1 MIPPDD
7 YIMFLK
13 FSEQRWIDSLVNGNF
28 SFSCVGKFIQQA
40 QATGDTVQGDSFE
53 GYFARLKK
61 DDKRLTIMR
70 FRLKDDLEESNDGNY
85 VLLRRKSALTVPIFC
100 IYGYQCIDAVNEAP
114 SSGKTRIRH
123 NFDERLFD
131 AFANKWDS
139 AVVADDRRATYVIFQ
154 AKAFANRIMEM
165 RDKEV
170 KNMFEKKRRAERHVF
185 PNCVLA
191 GRIQYDIDE
200 RKEFFI
206 DPTIN
211 YPELLHK
218 RCEYAYQYETRI
230 YFPDIHLSHI
240 LDRKLV
246 AVSAFDKSEYRID
259 HMPMTM
265 NMTAN
270 VARWKREDK

>member
-1 MIPPDD
+1 MIPPDN
-7 YIMFLK
+7 YIIFLK

-70 FRLKDDLEESNDGNY
+70 SRLKDDLEESNDGNY

-114 SSGKTRIRH
+114 SSGKTKIRH

-139 AVVADDRRATYVIFQ
+139 TVVADDRRATYAIFQ
-154 AKAFANRIMEM
+154 AKAFCDRIMEM
-165 RDKEV
+165 REKE
-170 KNMFEKKRRAERHVF
+170 KKDMLKKRRVERAAC
-185 PNCVLA
+185 PNRVLA
-191 GRIQYDIDE
+191 DRIQYDIDE
-200 RKEFFI
+200 REEFFI
-206 DPTIN
+206 NPTDT

-230 YFPDIHLSHI
+230 YFPDIHLLHI
-240 LDRKLV
+240 FDRKSV
-246 AVSAFDKSEYRID
+246 TVSAFNKPEYEIE
-259 HMPMTM
+259 HMPISM

-270 VARWKREDK
+270 VVRRKNERK

>member
-1 MIPPDD
+1 MIPPDN
-7 YIMFLK
+7 YIIFLK

-70 FRLKDDLEESNDGNY
+70 SRLKDDLEESNDGNY

-139 AVVADDRRATYVIFQ
+139 AGVADDRRTTYVILQ

-170 KNMFEKKRRAERHVF
+170 KNMFEKSE
-185 PNCVLA
+185 
-191 GRIQYDIDE
+191 E
-200 RKEFFI
+200 RKGTFSLTAFLQVEYSMILMNERNFLSIQPSTIQNCYTNVVSMHISTRQEFIFLI
-206 DPTIN
+206 YIFRIFLIENWLRLAHLTNQSI
-211 YPELLHK
+211 ELII
-218 RCEYAYQYETRI
+218 CQ
-230 YFPDIHLSHI
+230 
-240 LDRKLV
+240 
-246 AVSAFDKSEYRID
+246 
-259 HMPMTM
+259 
-265 NMTAN
+265 
-270 VARWKREDK
+270 

>member
-1 MIPPDD
+1 MIPPDN
-7 YIMFLK
+7 YIIFLK

-70 FRLKDDLEESNDGNY
+70 SRLKDDLEESNDGNY

-123 NFDERLFD
+123 NFDARLFD
-131 AFANKWDS
+131 AFANKWNS
-139 AVVADDRRATYVIFQ
+139 SIVADDRRATYVILQ
-154 AKAFANRIMEM
+154 ARAIANRIAEM
-165 RDKEV
+165 RDKEL
-170 KNMFEKKRRAERHVF
+170 KNMLKKQRRERKALA
-185 PNCVLA
+185 NRVLTD
-191 GRIQYDIDE
+191 RIQYDIDE
-200 RKEFFI
+200 RGEFFI
-206 DPTIN
+206 NPIDN

-240 LDRKLV
+240 FDRKSV

-259 HMPMTM
+259 HMPMRM
-265 NMTAN
+265 NITAD
-270 VARWKREDK
+270 VVRWKKKDE